1 MLTISKT
8 TCKTNCL
15 IYGCK
20 EVIWWYVETW
30 FKLMSPTRTFIFYLQ
45 QMKSVAETAN
55 YICFFL
61 RIMRKKFF
69 LREWCAKREVF
80 VRTFTIFISFKQNQ
94 FIFCKNLAHR
104 KKLDVNSE
112 RKNQI
117 YSTRSLWNKNEIFYY
132 FVKHLCIWFFD
143 INIP

>member
-1 MLTISKT
+1 MQAFFRK

-15 IYGCK
+15 IYGCI
-20 EVIWWYVETW
+20 EDVSSYVETW
-30 FKLMSPTRTFIFYLQ
+30 FKLMSSTRTFMFYLQ

-117 YSTRSLWNKNEIFYY
+117 YSTTSLSNY
-132 FVKHLCIWFFD
+132 FVKHLSIWFLD
-143 INIP
+143 INIS